1 MRVVFLFQILIFF
14 SLQGWAQMDSAGT
27 GGFKQGS
34 FVHLDMVYDHIKYEE
49 PGVMNEEG
57 GIGGMRGEI
66 GFQVL
71 NWVSLGIGGMYMDG
85 RLFYDGSTFNGTP
98 AKTITADY
106 FRESFAKLHFGFS
119 SFVFSLGYAQ
129 RYWYND
135 LIVSYRRRTEYTY
148 TPVELTY
155 VTTPFYATLS
165 YYSWTEGENKSHMS
179 DVDPARLDVTV
190 AQKKGNGYALE
201 VGRIIAASPI
211 SARVFL
217 GYQKWD
223 VERSEIGNDGT
234 QNLVEPKN
242 NTDTYRIGLGM
253 MF

>member
-1 MRVVFLFQILIFF
+1 MRVLLVFLLLTTF
-14 SLQGWAQMDSAGT
+14 SMKSWALGDSVST
-27 GGFKQGS
+27 GGFKLGS

-49 PGVMNEEG
+49 PGVMTEEG

-71 NWVSLGIGGMYMDG
+71 DWVTLGVGGMYMDG
-85 RLFYDGSTFNGTP
+85 RLFYDGSTFTGTD
-98 AKTITADY
+98 AKTITSDY
-106 FRESFAKLHFGFS
+106 FRETFAKLHFGFS
-119 SFVFSLGYAQ
+119 TFVLSLGYAQ

-155 VTTPFYATLS
+155 VTMPFYTTLS
-165 YYSWTEGENKSHMS
+165 YFSWTEGENKSHMS
-179 DVDPARLDVTV
+179 DVDVARQDVTV
-190 AQKKGNGYALE
+190 AQKKGGGYGLE
-201 VGRIIAASPI
+201 VGRFIAATPI
-211 SARVFL
+211 SARIFL

-223 VERSEIGNDGT
+223 VEQSEIGNDGT

-242 NTDTYRIGLGM
+242 ATETYRIGLGM